1 MLAKYMYLIWYPKH
15 SIYTN
20 MTHSTIHNTCIS
32 SPALTAHALLP
43 SPLTHTPSPRDI
55 CLPSRTLPRSL
66 SLPPSHL
73 RILPPFILS
82 KAPGSPPADAS
93 DPLNNHW
100 QTEMPWAMDHD
111 QCRGPMKYSLG
122 FIRLK
127 ERVVP
132 TGCSAISE
140 YPL

>member
-1 MLAKYMYLIWYPKH
+1 MLAQYMYLIWYPKH

-43 SPLTHTPSPRDI
+43 SPLTRTPSPRDI

-66 SLPPSHL
+66 SLPLSHL
-73 RILPPFILS
+73 RILPSFILS

-93 DPLNNHW
+93 DPLKNHW
-100 QTEMPWAMDHD
+100 LTEMPWAMDHN

-127 ERVVP
+127 EREMP
-132 TGCSAISE
+132 TGCSDISE